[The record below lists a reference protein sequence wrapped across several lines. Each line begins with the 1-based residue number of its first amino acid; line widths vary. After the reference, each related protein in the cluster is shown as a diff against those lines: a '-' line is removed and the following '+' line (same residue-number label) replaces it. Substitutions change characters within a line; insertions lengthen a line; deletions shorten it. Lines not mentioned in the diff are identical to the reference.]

1 MRKSLF
7 FTFTKTIS
15 RNFFKKPAT
24 LMYPFKKREFYPA
37 TRGRIFT
44 TIEQCIFCGLCSRKC
59 PTNAITVTKESK
71 EFELRSLQCIIC
83 GSCVEACPKKCLI
96 MENQYS
102 SSVVKN
108 TEGVYHYKLA
118 ENQTTEQV

>member
-1 MRKSLF
+1 MRKSLV
-7 FTFTKTIS
+7 FTFTKTIG

-37 TRGRIFT
+37 TRGRIFNS
-44 TIEQCIFCGLCSRKC
+44 IEQCIFCGLCSRKC
-59 PTNAITVTKESK
+59 PTNAITVTKESR
-71 EFELRSLQCIIC
+71 EFYLRSLQCIVC

-102 SSVVKN
+102 SFVVKN
-108 TEGVYHYKLA
+108 TEGVYHYKQDESKAA
-118 ENQTTEQV
+118 EQA